1 MWVRTSTTK
10 AAVQQSISGV
20 HGSVPAAAAAAAAK
34 GTDTEGRKAKELSLR
49 MGHSQWENVIITS
62 DAIYRNSLCA
72 MFSPDY
78 CTANAVMS
86 FNNCSVISMFNKAI
100 TTHS

>member
-1 MWVRTSTTK
+1 M
-10 AAVQQSISGV
+10 QQSISGV

-62 DAIYRNSLCA
+62 DAI
-72 MFSPDY
+72 
-78 CTANAVMS
+78 
-86 FNNCSVISMFNKAI
+86 
-100 TTHS
+100 